1 MDDKYIQFGKDL
13 EKLILDFNNSRKK
26 YHKRYIAIKLLAIF
40 FSTASTITISL
51 SFVEECQVLFKIISV
66 ILSGIST
73 ILISFDKVTD
83 YKSRWQQR
91 TITFVKLQEIKQ
103 SSLAVDHIHM
113 AQQLAGL
120 HLVARLDVHASEL
133 AVEREIV
140 AVLDKDAFVV
150 AGHYHDLAY
159 FAVEHRLDRGPFL
172 EGDSHAVVE
181 RKFEIGIDRVVV
193 LAEMVHYGTLSR
205 PRELALV
212 GFELLGK
219 GIIDRFA

>member
-1 MDDKYIQFGKDL
+1 VRRNCESNTNGEDVMDDKYIQFGKDL

-91 TITFVKLQEIKQ
+91 TITFVKLQEIK
-103 SSLAVDHIHM
+103 
-113 AQQLAGL
+113 
-120 HLVARLDVHASEL
+120 RLYKYFIDDNN
-133 AVEREIV
+133 
-140 AVLDKDAFVV
+140 LDKIDQFQRLVEMQNEVMRA
-150 AGHYHDLAY
+150 DLDLWKEN
-159 FAVEHRLDRGPFL
+159 VSTNE
-172 EGDSHAVVE
+172 
-181 RKFEIGIDRVVV
+181 
-193 LAEMVHYGTLSR
+193 
-205 PRELALV
+205 
-212 GFELLGK
+212 
-219 GIIDRFA
+219 